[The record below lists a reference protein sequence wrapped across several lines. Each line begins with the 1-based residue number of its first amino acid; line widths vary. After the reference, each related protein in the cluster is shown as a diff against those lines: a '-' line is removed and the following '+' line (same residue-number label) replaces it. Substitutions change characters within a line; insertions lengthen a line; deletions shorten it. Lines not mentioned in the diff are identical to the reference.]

1 MTEFT
6 PLKALRSR
14 VSRVIFI
21 MAVMSPLSISLP
33 SAMADRSELSVG
45 LAAGVMAPR
54 DGLTSPGLLGL
65 RATRLSAELIAQ
77 FGLSESLNLGIS
89 LGALEVPL
97 KERSVALSAEPCE
110 LSEGCHSS
118 AQLLSAQGGRA
129 ALRLSHIPY
138 DQLSPLSWL
147 ELGGWRL
154 DSAPS
159 YELLRGGGDALRA
172 APIESARWWGLSLEL
187 GLGVSWR
194 FLSRWSMSAALEL
207 ELPWVLTHQIPTEE
221 LIGLGGS
228 ILISYHSYLRIL

>member
-1 MTEFT
+1 MTKPNT
-6 PLKALRSR
+6 LKALQTT
-14 VSRVIFI
+14 VII
-21 MAVMSPLSISLP
+21 MVVMSSLSLSLT
-33 SAMADRSELSVG
+33 SARADRSELSVG
-45 LAAGVMAPR
+45 VAAGVMAPR
-54 DGLTSPGLLGL
+54 DGLTTPELLGL
-65 RATRLSAELIAQ
+65 RAPRLSAELLAQ
-77 FGLSESLNLGIS
+77 FGLSQSLNLGLS
-89 LGALEVPL
+89 LGALEVPAQ
-97 KERSVALSAEPCE
+97 ERRAALSAEPCE

-154 DSAPS
+154 SRAPS
-159 YELLRGGGDALRA
+159 YELLRGGGSALRA
-172 APIESARWWGLSLEL
+172 APLDPARWWGLSLEL

-207 ELPWVLTHQIPTEE
+207 ELPWVLNHRVPTAE